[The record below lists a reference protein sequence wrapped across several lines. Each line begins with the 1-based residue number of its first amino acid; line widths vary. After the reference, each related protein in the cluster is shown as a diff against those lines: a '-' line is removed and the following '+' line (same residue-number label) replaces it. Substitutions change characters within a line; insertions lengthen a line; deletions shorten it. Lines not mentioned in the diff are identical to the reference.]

1 MYFRIGKIEE
11 TSLIHPGSDSF
22 IDDSSSLQTGTSLT
36 FQESLESGII
46 NVDQSKDLFEKIK
59 FRSNNTGNRVYR
71 YRKKKPFLNG
81 NFSAPAGVNPYH
93 VASSSARKFA
103 GPPRLIFIWPQKAPK
118 RGKLSRILA
127 PLMHGILISLIFMDT
142 IHMWPGEFLPKSLPS
157 IIPLP
162 KAPIKCNIIEPRWF
176 DKD

>member
-1 MYFRIGKIEE
+1 M
-11 TSLIHPGSDSF
+11 IHPGSDSF

-59 FRSNNTGNRVYR
+59 FRSNNSGSRVYR

-81 NFSAPAGVNPYH
+81 NFSAPVGVNPYH

-103 GPPRLIFIWPQKAPK
+103 GLNLKIQFC
-118 RGKLSRILA
+118 L
-127 PLMHGILISLIFMDT
+127 LISKKKFFFVYRL
-142 IHMWPGEFLPKSLPS
+142 
-157 IIPLP
+157 
-162 KAPIKCNIIEPRWF
+162 N
-176 DKD
+176 